1 MAQDAGNTKQP
12 RGERRDMDERVY
24 PGAPS
29 CADAA
34 AEGRSGGPAGSAR
47 CQRRVAIALATV
59 SALLI
64 VAALAMMLFSGQPG
78 FDGLMHTVAGQ
89 GSEPAAVESSDSA
102 GQTAAGS
109 DAETASSE
117 NDAADSSTRGG
128 DETSDG
134 CRAATAGSE
143 SGSSSAAS
151 GDEASG
157 GRSPNNTNASSSGNA
172 KPSNGATNGNAP
184 AQTITVSV
192 VVDASAAGGGTLAS
206 TSLTFE
212 PGATVYDALRGTG
225 LSVNARGTAY
235 GTYVAAIGGYAE
247 KEHGGTSGW
256 TYSVNGASPT
266 AACDA
271 YELSNGDVV
280 CWTYVTSN

>member
-64 VAALAMMLFSGQPG
+64 AASLAVVLFNGQPG

-102 GQTAAGS
+102 GQTVAGS
-109 DAETASSE
+109 GAETASSE
-117 NDAADSSTRGG
+117 KDAAGSSAQGG

-134 CRAATAGSE
+134 SHAATADSE
-143 SGSSSAAS
+143 SGSSSAAL
-151 GDEASG
+151 GDEAPG
-157 GRSPNNTNASSSGNA
+157 GRSPNNTTASSSGNA
-172 KPSNGATNGNAP
+172 KPGNGASNGNAP

>member
-12 RGERRDMDERVY
+12 RDERRGMDERVY

-34 AEGRSGGPAGSAR
+34 AEGRSGGPAGSAPR
-47 CQRRVAIALATV
+47 QRRVAIALATV

-64 VAALAMMLFSGQPG
+64 AASLAVVLFNGQPG

-89 GSEPAAVESSDSA
+89 GSEPAAVESSDSS
-102 GQTAAGS
+102 GQTVAGS
-109 DAETASSE
+109 GAETASSE
-117 NDAADSSTRGG
+117 KDAAGSSAQGG

-134 CRAATAGSE
+134 SHAATADSE
-143 SGSSSAAS
+143 SGSSSAAL

-192 VVDASAAGGGTLAS
+192 VVDASAAGGGTLVS

-212 PGATVYDALRGTG
+212 PGATVFDALRGTG

-266 AACDA
+266 VACDA

-280 CWTYVTSN
+280 RWTYVTSN